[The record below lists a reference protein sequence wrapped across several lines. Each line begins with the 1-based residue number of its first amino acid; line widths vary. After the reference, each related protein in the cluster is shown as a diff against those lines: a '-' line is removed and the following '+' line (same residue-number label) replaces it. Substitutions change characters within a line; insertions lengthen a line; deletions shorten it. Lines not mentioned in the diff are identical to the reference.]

1 MINIPLISIGG
12 ASFLIP
18 KYSSTATAILG
29 SKILS
34 VRGAST

>member
-1 MINIPLISIGG
+1 MIDILLSSIGG

-18 KYSSTATAILG
+18 KYSSTATDILG

-34 VRGAST
+34 VRGASI

>member
-1 MINIPLISIGG
+1 MKNIPLSSIGG

-18 KYSSTATAILG
+18 KYSSTAIAILG
-29 SKILS
+29 SNTHS